1 MKAWLIVLLLVALF
15 LIAARLENPKDYE
28 DSELTEVNK
37 QAILAEW
44 RGFNVN
50 H

>member
-1 MKAWLIVLLLVALF
+1 MKAWLIVGLLVTLF
-15 LIAARLENPKDYE
+15 LIAARIDNPKDYE

-44 RGFNVN
+44 RELNVS